1 MVKVS
6 ATGYRARP
14 SSVHR
19 PGGSRVSQ
27 PVVTEIATGLQF
39 PEGPVWMPDGTVLC
53 VELARRTVDR
63 VHPDGTIETVAEPGG
78 SPNGLAIGPDGAA
91 YVCNSGGW
99 DFREVFGMLITEM
112 EQPDDYSGGRIERV
126 DLGTGDVTVLYTECD
141 GNPLMGP
148 NDLVFDADGG
158 MWFTDHGKVRAR
170 ERDHGGIY
178 YAAPD
183 GSSIREVIYPL
194 ESPNGIG
201 LSPEG
206 DRVYAAETHT
216 GRAYWW
222 PIEGP
227 GVVGKPSPV
236 GHGGHLLH
244 GLPGM
249 QLLDS
254 LAVDSAGNVVVGTL
268 INGGLTVMPP
278 DGGEIEHVPLPD
290 LMVTNV
296 CFGGDNLQTAFVTFS
311 GTGKLASL
319 PWPRPGLALA
329 F

>member
-1 MVKVS
+1 MTV
-6 ATGYRARP
+6 
-14 SSVHR
+14 
-19 PGGSRVSQ
+19 

-53 VELARRTVDR
+53 VELQRRTVDR
-63 VHPDGTIETVAEPGG
+63 VHPDGTVEVIADPGG

-91 YVCNSGGW
+91 YVCNSGG
-99 DFREVFGMLITEM
+99 FGFHEIFGMSITEI

-126 DLGTGDVTVLYTECD
+126 DLATGEVTILYTECD
-141 GNPLMGP
+141 GHPLMGP
-148 NDLVFDADGG
+148 NDLVFDATGN
-158 MWFTDHGKVRAR
+158 MWFTDHGKIRAR

-183 GSSIREVIYPL
+183 GSSIAEVIYPL
-194 ESPNGIG
+194 ESPNGVG

-206 DRVYAAETHT
+206 DRLYTAETHT
-216 GRAYWW
+216 GRVLWW
-222 PIEGP
+222 PIEEP
-227 GVVGKPSPV
+227 GVVGRPNPI
-236 GHGGHLLH
+236 GHGGLVLA

-254 LAVDSAGNVVVGTL
+254 LGVDSAGNVVVGTL
-268 INGGLTVMPP
+268 VNGGLTVVPP
-278 DGGEIEHVPLPD
+278 EGEPVEHIPLPD
-290 LMVTNV
+290 PMVTNV
-296 CFGGDNLQTAFVTFS
+296 CFGGDELSTAFVTCS
-311 GTGKLASL
+311 ATGKLISI